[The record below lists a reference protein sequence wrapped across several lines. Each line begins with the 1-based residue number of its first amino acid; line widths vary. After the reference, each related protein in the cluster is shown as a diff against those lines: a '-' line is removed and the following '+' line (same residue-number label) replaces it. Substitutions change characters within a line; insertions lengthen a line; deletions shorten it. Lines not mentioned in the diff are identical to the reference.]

1 MYLKE
6 EKLVLSQNIGE
17 IAALFTAFSW
27 TLVGIFFGEATKR
40 IGSVSVNLLK
50 LVFGFTFLSIT
61 AFITRG
67 VMFPTDASLHAWTWL
82 TLSGIIG
89 FFLGDYF
96 MLKAYVEVG
105 VRISLLMMA
114 TSPPMAAL
122 FGFIFLGERVSLV
135 GILGMLITIG
145 GIVIVIMS
153 KDTSGQKIKIKY
165 STRGIFYAFLGAFG
179 QAVGLIFSKVG
190 LGDYNTLA
198 ATQIRIISGFIS
210 FALFV
215 TIRKQWGSI
224 KLAIKDKKAMKYTFL
239 GSIFGPFI
247 GVTLSL
253 IAIKYTSA
261 GIASTIT
268 SITPITIIP
277 FSIFLF
283 KEKVRPLEI
292 IGAFVSEI
300 GRAHV

>member
-1 MYLKE
+1 MFN
-6 EKLVLSQNIGE
+6 QNIGE

-27 TLVGIFFGEATKR
+27 TLVGIFFGEASKR
-40 IGSVSVNLLK
+40 IGSVSVNFIK
-50 LVFGFTFLSIT
+50 LIFGFIFLSIT

-67 VMFPTDASLHAWTWL
+67 LMFPTDASLHAWTWL

-89 FFLGDYF
+89 FFIGDYF
-96 MLKAYVEVG
+96 MLKAYIEVG

-122 FGFIFLGERVSLV
+122 FGFIFLGEKISLV
-135 GILGMLITIG
+135 GIFGMSITMA

-153 KDTSGQKIKIKY
+153 KDTSGQKVKIRY
-165 STRGIFYAFLGAFG
+165 STRGLFYAFLGAFG

-190 LGDYNTLA
+190 LGDYNTFA
-198 ATQIRIISGFIS
+198 ATQIRIIAGFIS
-210 FALFV
+210 FAIFV

-224 KLAIKDKKAMKYTFL
+224 RLAIKDRQAIKYTLL

-253 IAIKYTSA
+253 VAIKYTSA

-283 KEKVRPLEI
+283 KEKIRPLEI
-292 IGAFVSEI
+292 MGAFVSVI
-300 GRAHV
+300 GVGVLLLF